1 MRSGPVEAS
10 TLRWL
15 VFLVLLLPIGGCGES
30 GPELAP
36 VTGTVT
42 LDDKPLFGVVARFH
56 AAPETQ
62 GNGGYGVADAAGRF
76 TAKTL
81 QGRPGLYPGDYTVT
95 LEYIDVFMTP
105 ETEAARVKIPAGYAN
120 SDGTPWKV
128 TVVRPRAEFD
138 LRASSGGK

>member
-1 MRSGPVEAS
+1 MGHGTGGGIGRGRWAA
-10 TLRWL
+10 TLAVL
-15 VFLVLLLPIGGCGES
+15 VAAGCSRMEGRI
-30 GPELAP
+30 P
-36 VTGTVT
+36 VTGRVT